1 MSALPLEGVRVLDLT
16 RLVPGNY
23 CCWLL
28 ASLGAEVIKVEDPG
42 AGDYMRDIGDMVDGQ
57 SATHHL
63 VNRGKRSV
71 VVDLK
76 SPAGREVLMRLADE
90 ADVVVESF
98 RSGVLDRLGV
108 GQAVLRSR
116 NPRLVVVSISGY
128 GASGPM
134 RGIAAH
140 DINAAAFSGV
150 LRTLTH
156 NAEGVPEP
164 PATPFADIIG
174 GSLFPAIG
182 TLALIIQ
189 ARTTGEGGWLD
200 ASLAEGLALLPG
212 IGVANMLAGSNPLPP
227 GTPEAAGFAHYR
239 VYKLADGQ
247 VAVGAFEPQFWA
259 ALCNLLGLPEL
270 TAAHMDP
277 AAQSSAERLLT
288 ERFATMTRAEFEEL
302 SAGQDICCHVLL
314 DFKEMIDTPHAR
326 ARGFTRPAVDIDME
340 VIAPPFLIDDVR
352 PSETIGAPRQG
363 EHTEE
368 VLAEFGF
375 TASEIATLLASG
387 AVGLP
392 SHRPAGV

>member
-1 MSALPLEGVRVLDLT
+1 MSALPLEGIRVLDLT

-28 ASLGAEVIKVEDPG
+28 ASLGAEVIKIEDPG
-42 AGDYMRDIGDMVDGQ
+42 AGDYMREVGDKIGDMSG
-57 SATHHL
+57 TNHL
-63 VNRGKRSV
+63 VNRGKRSA

-76 SPAGREVLMRLADE
+76 SAEGREAFMRLTDR

-108 GQAVLRSR
+108 GERALRAR

-128 GASGPM
+128 GATGPL
-134 RGIAAH
+134 GGVGAH

-182 TLALIIQ
+182 ILALIIQ
-189 ARTTGEGGWLD
+189 ARATGKGGWLD

-212 IGVANMLAGSNPLPP
+212 VGIGNMLVGADPPPP

-247 VAVGAFEPQFWA
+247 VSVGAFEPQFWTV
-259 ALCNLLGLPEL
+259 LCTLLELPQL
-270 TAAHMDP
+270 IPAHLDPTAQP
-277 AAQSSAERLLT
+277 EAERILT
-288 ERFATMTRAEFEEL
+288 ERFAAMTRGQFEEL
-302 SAGQDICCHVLL
+302 TAGQDVCCHVVL
-314 DFKEMIDTPHAR
+314 DFKEMIGTPQAQAR
-326 ARGFTRPAVDIDME
+326 SFTRPAPDVDMD
-340 VIAPPFLIDDVR
+340 VLAPPFVIDGVR
-352 PSETIGAPRQG
+352 PSETIGSPRQG
-363 EHTEE
+363 EHTEQ

-375 TASEIATLLASG
+375 ADGEISDLVASG

-392 SHRPAGV
+392 SRRTASA